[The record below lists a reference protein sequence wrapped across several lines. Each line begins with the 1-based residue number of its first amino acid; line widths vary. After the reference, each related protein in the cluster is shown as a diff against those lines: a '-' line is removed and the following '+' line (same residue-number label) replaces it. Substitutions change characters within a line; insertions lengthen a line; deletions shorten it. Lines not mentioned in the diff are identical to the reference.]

1 MREAHRGRSNR
12 DRELRRRLESER
24 DRILTAIQLTI
35 QAGREERAIED
46 ATVQDRA
53 ELSEADAQG
62 ELEFSLLQ
70 MHGETLQQIEEA
82 LERLDAGSYG
92 ICVDCVAEIPSAP
105 SSGAAIR
112 DAVPDVRARARGAA
126 PSPSAA
132 GCDVEEDGP
141 VVRLVHR
148 TAAVKRSRSERDAEL
163 R

>member
-62 ELEFSLLQ
+62 ELEFALLQ

-82 LERLDAGSYG
+82 LECLDAGSYG
-92 ICVDCVAEIPSAP
+92 ICVDCDAEIPARRLEVLP
-105 SSGAAIR
+105 FATRCRTCEQEHEAQGLHLLPPAATWKK
-112 DAVPDVRARARGAA
+112 
-126 PSPSAA
+126 
-132 GCDVEEDGP
+132 
-141 VVRLVHR
+141 
-148 TAAVKRSRSERDAEL
+148 TAQL
-163 R
+163 FG